1 MESIILIS
9 ILFVKSLSKNLG
21 ELGLGTA
28 LSHEKKRKCPI
39 HDLPDRTEHFSF
51 EYIDICLINLCRC
64 TDLPDRYAYCTK

>member
-21 ELGLGTA
+21 ELELE
-28 LSHEKKRKCPI
+28 LPYPIKRKCPA

-51 EYIDICLINLCRC
+51 EYIDICLINRRC

>member
-28 LSHEKKRKCPI
+28 LSHEKKENVPSMISLTGRNI
-39 HDLPDRTEHFSF
+39 FSF